1 MAEAEN
7 LMYKDKAAYYAA
19 TGIEREI
26 KYIMDSYQEKEKKK
40 YRVRFSGWMIFKM
53 VAWITIILLAL
64 ALPIAIIVFNIV
76 NK

>member
-1 MAEAEN
+1 
-7 LMYKDKAAYYAA
+7 
-19 TGIEREI
+19 
-26 KYIMDSYQEKEKKK
+26 MDSYQEKEKKK

-53 VAWITIILLAL
+53 VAWIAIILLAL

>member
-1 MAEAEN
+1 
-7 LMYKDKAAYYAA
+7 
-19 TGIEREI
+19 
-26 KYIMDSYQEKEKKK
+26 MDSYQEKEKKK
-40 YRVRFSGWMIFKM
+40 YRVRFSEWMIFKM

>member
-1 MAEAEN
+1 MR
-7 LMYKDKAAYYAA
+7 
-19 TGIEREI
+19 GEI